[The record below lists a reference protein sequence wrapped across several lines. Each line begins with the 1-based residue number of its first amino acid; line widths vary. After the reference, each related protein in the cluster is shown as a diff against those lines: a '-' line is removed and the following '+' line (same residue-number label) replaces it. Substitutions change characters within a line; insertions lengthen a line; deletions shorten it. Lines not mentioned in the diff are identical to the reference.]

1 MNPDPLSHIDDANRA
16 SMVDVSAKQVTARTA
31 TAEAKV
37 HVNEAVAAQFDGKD
51 LVSKKG
57 PVFQTA
63 ILAGVMGAKQT
74 SNLIPLC
81 HPLPLDSIKINIE
94 FEGRTATIQCTAKTT
109 GKTGVEMEALT
120 GVNIAALTLYDMCK
134 ALDKGIT
141 ITDLR
146 LLEKA
151 GGKSDYQADPEP

>member
-1 MNPDPLSHIDDANRA
+1 MDPTIKLSHIDSSNRA
-16 SMVDVSAKQVTARTA
+16 AMVDVSGKAITERIA
-31 TAEAKV
+31 TAEALV
-37 HVNEAVAAQFDGKD
+37 AVNDAVAAQFDGSD

-81 HPLPLDSIKINIE
+81 HPLPLDKVGIDIT
-94 FEGRTATIQCTAKTT
+94 FENNTATIRCTAKTT

-120 GVNIAALTLYDMCK
+120 GASIAALTLHDMCK
-134 ALDKGIT
+134 ALDPAIT
-141 ITDLR
+141 ITQVR
-146 LLEKA
+146 LLEKS
-151 GGKSDYQADPEP
+151 GGKSDYKAS

>member
-1 MNPDPLSHIDDANRA
+1 MDLSHIDERNKA
-16 SMVDVSAKQVTARTA
+16 SMVDVSDKAVTARTA

-37 HVNEAVAAQFDGKD
+37 TVNDAVAAQFDGSD

-74 SNLIPLC
+74 SSLIPLC
-81 HPLPLDSIKINIE
+81 HPLPLDSVKVDITFADRI
-94 FEGRTATIQCTAKTT
+94 ATVRCTAKTT

-120 GVNIAALTLYDMCK
+120 GANITALTLYDMCK
-134 ALDKGIT
+134 ALDPGI
-141 ITDLR
+141 IISEVKLI
-146 LLEKA
+146 EKT
-151 GGKSDYQADPEP
+151 GGKSDFSA